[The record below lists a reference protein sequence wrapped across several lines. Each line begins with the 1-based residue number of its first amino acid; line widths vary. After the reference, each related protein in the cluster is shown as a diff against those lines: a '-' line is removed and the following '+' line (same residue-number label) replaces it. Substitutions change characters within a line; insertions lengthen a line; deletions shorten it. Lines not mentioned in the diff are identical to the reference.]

1 MAATKK
7 TRKEYFAEILSLTQI
22 QENDELKKFIE
33 KQIEQLEK
41 RTSSKKPTATQ
52 LANEE
57 FKKKILEF
65 FNSQEERVA
74 IISEMI
80 SEIPEFEGFSN
91 QRVASLLTK
100 LVNEGKLKKEIVKRK
115 AYFMLPETEM
125 KEEEEE
131 EA

>member
-1 MAATKK
+1 MANKK
-7 TRKEYFAEILSLTQI
+7 TRKEYFMEILGLTQI

-33 KQIEQLEK
+33 KQIKQLEN

-65 FNSQEERVA
+65 FNSQENRVA
-74 IISEMI
+74 IIGEMI
-80 SEIPEFEGFSN
+80 NEIPEFEGFSN

-125 KEEEEE
+125 KEEEGEE
-131 EA
+131 V

>member
-1 MAATKK
+1 MANNKK
-7 TRKEYFAEILSLTQI
+7 TRKEYFMEILSLTQI

-57 FKKKILEF
+57 FKKKIVEF

-74 IISEMI
+74 IIGEMI
-80 SEIPEFEGFSN
+80 NEIPEFEGFSN

-100 LVNEGKLKKEIVKRK
+100 LVNEGKLKKEIIKRK
-115 AYFMLPETEM
+115 AYFMLPKTEM

-131 EA
+131 A

>member
-1 MAATKK
+1 MATTKK

-41 RTSSKKPTATQ
+41 RTTSKKPTATQ

-57 FKKKILEF
+57 FKKKIVEF

-74 IISEMI
+74 IIGEMI
-80 SEIPEFEGFSN
+80 NEIPEFEGFSN

-100 LVNEGKLKKEIVKRK
+100 LVNEGKLKKEIIKRK

-131 EA
+131 A